1 MNARRMVWIAVL
13 GFGVA
18 LSLRVVVRGQDK
30 EEPVEPRILAY
41 DKGPTIIDVSKYP
54 AKIQED
60 YKVFATKCKKCH
72 TLARPINCELAL
84 DTEWESYLKRMMRKA
99 GTWISADQGAQIYE
113 FLTYDTKIRKKSL
126 YDRKLKEGGPAT
138 PGD

>member
-1 MNARRMVWIAVL
+1 MNARRIVWIAIL
-13 GFGVA
+13 GFGLV

-41 DKGPTIIDVSKYP
+41 DKGPATIDVSKYP

-60 YKVFATKCKKCH
+60 YKVFAVKCKKCH

-99 GTWISADQGAQIYE
+99 GTWISADQGSQIYE
-113 FLTYDTKIRKKSL
+113 FLTYDTKIRKKAL
-126 YDRKLKEGGPAT
+126 YDRKLKEAGTAK
-138 PGD
+138 